1 MSDPRGF
8 DPQGFDPRAEPSLDA
23 IRRSDGFIDA
33 LASGRPVAP
42 QDAVDADLA
51 ALLGGWRDESRF
63 PPSTGLISE
72 ADAIAALNA
81 GRAQSP
87 VSSSRE
93 KWTATPTRS
102 RRGLSVVG
110 AAAAAVMAI
119 GGFGAVVAGAG
130 PGDALY
136 GLRSMLF
143 GAPKEVRDDQVALAA
158 RTEMNQVQDLIARGD
173 WAQAQDRLVAVSTQV
188 ATIEDGQQKQ
198 ELLTQFNDL
207 SAKVV
212 ERDPAATAPPGIIY
226 TVPPLATD
234 LVPAVA
240 PPTSTP
246 SVPPTDSATSTP
258 ESATPTSATPTSA
271 TPTSATSGTPTSAP
285 TTSAPTTSTSGTT
298 ATSAAP
304 ATTTATSAA
313 PVTTT
318 TTAAPAA
325 TTATT
330 AAPAATTATTAA
342 PAATTATS
350 AAPAATTA
358 TSAAPAATTAT
369 SAAPAATTATSA
381 APAATTATSAAPA
394 TTTTAAQRAATTTA
408 ASAAAPA
415 TQAETAQA
423 ETAQAETA
431 QAETAQAETAQA
443 ETPADTPAE
452 VAIEEAPV
460 IATTTEAVAPLP
472 VPAG

>member
-271 TPTSATSGTPTSAP
+271 IPTSATSGTPTSAP

-369 SAAPAATTATSA
+369 SAAPAATT
-381 APAATTATSAAPA
+381 
-394 TTTTAAQRAATTTA
+394 TAAQRAATTTA

-423 ETAQAETA
+423 ETAQAET
-431 QAETAQAETAQA
+431 
-443 ETPADTPAE
+443 PADSPAE

>member
-369 SAAPAATTATSA
+369 SAAPAATT
-381 APAATTATSAAPA
+381 
-394 TTTTAAQRAATTTA
+394 TAAQRAATTTA

-423 ETAQAETA
+423 ETAQAET
-431 QAETAQAETAQA
+431 
-443 ETPADTPAE
+443 PADSPAE

>member
-271 TPTSATSGTPTSAP
+271 TSGTPTSAP

-330 AAPAATTATTAA
+330 AAPAATTAT
-342 PAATTATS
+342 S

-369 SAAPAATTATSA
+369 SAAPAATT
-381 APAATTATSAAPA
+381 
-394 TTTTAAQRAATTTA
+394 TAAQRAATTTA

-415 TQAETAQA
+415 T
-423 ETAQAETA
+423 